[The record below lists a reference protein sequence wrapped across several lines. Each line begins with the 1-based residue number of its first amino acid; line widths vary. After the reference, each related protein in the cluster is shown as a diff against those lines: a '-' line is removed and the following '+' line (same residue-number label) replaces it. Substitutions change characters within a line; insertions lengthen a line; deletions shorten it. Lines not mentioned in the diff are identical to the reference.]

1 MSCSI
6 ATGGSAIKAV
16 EVLLDHGVKE
26 SNIVFVNLISV
37 PEGIEN
43 MLNKYPALK
52 MVTAEIDV
60 GLDHDRFIT
69 PGLGDF
75 GCLYFGTVVKAD
87 QA

>member
-1 MSCSI
+1 
-6 ATGGSAIKAV
+6 V

-43 MLNKYPALK
+43 MLSRYPSLK
-52 MVTAEIDV
+52 MVTAEIDT
-60 GLDHDRFIT
+60 GLDGERFIT

-75 GCLYFGTVVKAD
+75 GCLYFGTVVKTD
-87 QA
+87 GT